1 MRRLIPGETM
11 HQRLCYTVAIA
22 SALSSSIA
30 FAAAAPAAKPAPAA
44 APTAAKPAQAA
55 PGAAPAAAPPV
66 SDKAQ
71 IERLERR
78 YIAAFNAKDVKAI
91 MSAYAPGAG
100 LFVFDV
106 TPPRQHVGWA
116 DYKKD
121 YEDLFVAFPGPWK
134 VEMSDLGVTV
144 SGDVAYGHNIQ
155 ATDATKPDGSKLA
168 VTVRVT
174 DVYRK
179 INGKWL
185 IVQEHV
191 SVPVDLTTMKPD
203 LTSAPSPAAH

>member
-1 MRRLIPGETM
+1 MRRSITGETM
-11 HQRLCYTVAIA
+11 QHRLCFAAAVAGSL
-22 SALSSSIA
+22 SATLA

-44 APTAAKPAQAA
+44 APNAAKPAQAA
-55 PGAAPAAAPPV
+55 APAPAL

-91 MSAYAPGAG
+91 MSFYAPGAG

-121 YEDLFVAFPGPWK
+121 YEDLFAAFPGPWK
-134 VEMSDLGVTV
+134 VEMSDLNVTTA
-144 SGDVAYGHNIQ
+144 GDVAYGHNIQ

-179 INGKWL
+179 VNGKWL

>member
-1 MRRLIPGETM
+1 M
-11 HQRLCYTVAIA
+11 HHRLCFAAVFA
-22 SALSSSIA
+22 SALSATVA
-30 FAAAAPAAKPAPAA
+30 FAAAAPAAKPAPTA
-44 APTAAKPAQAA
+44 APTPAKPAQAA
-55 PGAAPAAAPPV
+55 APAATPAI

-78 YIAAFNAKDVKAI
+78 FITAFNAKDVKAI
-91 MSAYAPGAG
+91 MSVYAPGNG

-121 YEDLFVAFPGPWK
+121 YEDLFAAFPGPWK
-134 VEMSDLGVTV
+134 VDMSDLGVTV

-155 ATDATKPDGSKLA
+155 ATDATKADGSKLA

>member
-1 MRRLIPGETM
+1 MFDRT
-11 HQRLCYTVAIA
+11 CFATVVG
-22 SALSSSIA
+22 SALSASIA
-30 FAAAAPAAKPAPAA
+30 FAAAAPATKPAPAA
-44 APTAAKPAQAA
+44 APPAPKPAQA
-55 PGAAPAAAPPV
+55 AAPAAAPAP

-78 YIAAFNAKDVKAI
+78 YIAAFTAKDVKAI

-121 YEDLFVAFPGPWK
+121 YEDLFAAFPGPWK
-134 VEMSDLGVTV
+134 VAMSDLSVTV

-155 ATDATKPDGSKLA
+155 ATEATKPDGSKLA

-191 SVPVDLTTMKPD
+191 SIPVDLATMKPD
-203 LTSAPSPAAH
+203 PSSAP